1 MTLFTILNQ
10 FETFFVSIRKLDTHI
25 SFDVKFPSNWSL
37 PKTTFNE
44 FQVVP
49 FDLKE
54 EGWRGMSFVFEFQ
67 EKEVERNV
75 NVITKIIK
83 LNREREEKE
92 RLFQTVVS
100 ELKKTFE
107 KTDLTRLQNL
117 SISFEDVET
126 LNIIEDEGPQGET
139 IGLAE

>member
-1 MTLFTILNQ
+1 MI
-10 FETFFVSIRKLDTHI
+10 
-25 SFDVKFPSNWSL
+25 
-37 PKTTFNE
+37 
-44 FQVVP
+44 
-49 FDLKE
+49 
-54 EGWRGMSFVFEFQ
+54 
-67 EKEVERNV
+67 

>member
-1 MTLFTILNQ
+1 MATT
-10 FETFFVSIRKLDTHI
+10 VI
-25 SFDVKFPSNWSL
+25 SQP
-37 PKTTFNE
+37 
-44 FQVVP
+44 
-49 FDLKE
+49 
-54 EGWRGMSFVFEFQ
+54 
-67 EKEVERNV
+67 
-75 NVITKIIK
+75 
-83 LNREREEKE
+83 EKE

>member
-1 MTLFTILNQ
+1 MSLFKNL
-10 FETFFVSIRKLDTHI
+10 FELENFIVSIRRLDSHI
-25 SFDVKFPSNWSL
+25 SFDVKFPSNWSM
-37 PKTTFNE
+37 PKSTTTE

-49 FDLKE
+49 FDVKDD
-54 EGWRGMSFVFEFQ
+54 GWRGMSFVCEFDELNV
-67 EKEVERNV
+67 EKNKNIILKV
-75 NVITKIIK
+75 IK

-107 KTDLTRLQNL
+107 KTDLKTLQNL
-117 SISFEDVET
+117 SIGFDEVEN
-126 LNIIEDEGPQGET
+126 LNLESDGPQGET

>member
-54 EGWRGMSFVFEFQ
+54 EGWRGMSFVCEFND
-67 EKEVERNV
+67 KEVEKNLGM
-75 NVITKIIK
+75 ITKVIK
-83 LNREREEKE
+83 LNREREQKEK
-92 RLFQTVVS
+92 LFQTVVS

-107 KTDLTRLQNL
+107 KSDLEKLQNL
-117 SISFEDVET
+117 SFIFNQPEN
-126 LNIIEDEGPQGET
+126 LNTENGLQGET